1 MPKRVLRRRQRK
13 ALFEIERV
21 FWEEGFSELL
31 YDAAC
36 EVFLNREGQ
45 VVLSRHYALPEA
57 IGEVESCRLSSV
69 RKNKPLV
76 VPEPGQRVRLR
87 GTWTL
92 AGKF

>member
-21 FWEEGFSELL
+21 FWEEGLSELL

-45 VVLSRHYALPEA
+45 VVLTAVCDDIDPYRHALM
-57 IGEVESCRLSSV
+57 
-69 RKNKPLV
+69 ND
-76 VPEPGQRVRLR
+76 
-87 GTWTL
+87 
-92 AGKF
+92 